1 MLPMG
6 FAEGESI
13 VKFIKQSLS
22 LFLSCCLVLVTA
34 PGGFAAQPD
43 QSVPPP
49 PVQAAQQT
57 PEQLQ
62 QLVAPIALYPD
73 ALVAQILAAA
83 TYPDQVVEA
92 DRWLQQHLDLKGEK
106 LGKEVDKQHW
116 DPSVKAL
123 VEFPSVLANMDKN
136 LAWTSS
142 LGDAYVNQQQDVMN
156 AIQTMR
162 DRAEKAGNLKSTSQ
176 ETVSNQGNTIVI
188 EPADPEVVYV
198 PEYDPWLVYGAPI
211 GIWPGWY
218 SYPGLY
224 LGVPGIAFGFGFG
237 IGFFGGFGWGWG
249 HWGYDWHHHDIM
261 FDHHGYV
268 SHSRVFANRNN
279 FNRAGGFHGA
289 NGFHGGGF
297 GGERGFGASQHGFA
311 GTHSGA
317 FSGFNRGG
325 VSRSFSARGQSSF
338 GGGFHGG
345 GFGGGFHGGGG
356 GHR

>member
-1 MLPMG
+1 M
-6 FAEGESI
+6 I
-13 VKFIKQSLS
+13 VKFLKQSLS
-22 LFLSCCLVLVTA
+22 LLLSCCLVLATA
-34 PGGFAAQPD
+34 PGAFAAQAE
-43 QSVPPP
+43 QSAAPSPVQAAQ
-49 PVQAAQQT
+49 VQAAQQT

-92 DRWLQQHLDLKGEK
+92 DRWLQQHANLKGEQ
-106 LGKEVDKQHW
+106 LGKEVDKQPW

-123 VEFPSVLANMDKN
+123 TEFPSVLANMDKN
-136 LAWTSS
+136 LSWTSS

-156 AIQTMR
+156 AVQVMR
-162 DRAEKAGNLKSTSQ
+162 DRAEKAGNLKNTSQ
-176 ETVSNQGNTIVI
+176 EKVSKQGHTIVI
-188 EPADPEVVYV
+188 EPVDPEVVYV
-198 PEYDPWLVYGAPI
+198 PEYDPWLAYGEPV

-218 SYPGLY
+218 WYPGLFFD
-224 LGVPGIAFGFGFG
+224 GPGIAFGLGFG

-249 HWGYDWHHHDIM
+249 HWGYDWHHHDIL

-268 SHSRVFANRNN
+268 SHSRVFVNRNN

-289 NGFHGGGF
+289 NGFHSGGF
-297 GGERGFGASQHGFA
+297 SGARGFSGSQHGFA

-317 FSGFNRGG
+317 FSGFNHGG
-325 VSRSFSARGQSSF
+325 VSRGFSARGQSSF

-345 GFGGGFHGGGG
+345 GFGGGGFHGGGG
-356 GHR
+356 GRR